1 MIRIGLGYD
10 VHAFADHRPLVIGG
24 VDIPHTHGLLGHSD
38 ADVLTHAIC
47 DAFLGALALGSIGD
61 WFPDTDPQYN
71 NANSMDLLKQVYAA
85 VQDRGYRLGNLD
97 SVIIAQT
104 PIFSP
109 HIAAIQASLAN
120 ALNDKVHA
128 IGVKATTTEWLGF
141 VGRKEGIAAH
151 ASVLLTAS

>member
-61 WFPDTDPQYN
+61 WFPDTDPQYSD
-71 NANSMDLLKQVYAA
+71 ANSMDLLKQVYAA

-120 ALNDKVHA
+120 ALNDNVHA

-141 VGRKEGIAAH
+141 VGRKEGIAAQ